1 MLLSQYQALFTQR
14 FKICFVSKD
23 KWSSIV
29 SRNHQLFATVTL
41 WEQMISKLDYYEKV
55 YEDKL
60 QAQMLE
66 SDSEDDLKPK
76 AVFTINSS
84 TFTMPCVVSDW

>member
-23 KWSSIV
+23 KRSSIV
-29 SRNHQLFATVTL
+29 SRNHQPFATVTH
-41 WEQMISKLDYYEKV
+41 WERMNSELDYYEKV

-60 QAQMLE
+60 QAQVLE
-66 SDSEDDLKPK
+66 SNSEDDLKPK
-76 AVFTINSS
+76 AKFTVN
-84 TFTMPCVVSDW
+84 